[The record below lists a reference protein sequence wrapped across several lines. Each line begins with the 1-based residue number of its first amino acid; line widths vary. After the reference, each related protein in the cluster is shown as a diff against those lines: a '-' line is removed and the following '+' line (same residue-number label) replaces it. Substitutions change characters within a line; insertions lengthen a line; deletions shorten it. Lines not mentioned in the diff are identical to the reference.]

1 MDNFSKVELLALIKK
16 FNKKNENKII
26 NIDKLKK
33 KELYDICLKY
43 NLISVSQENDVV
55 INYKNVPKE
64 HILQNIQIY
73 FLKQNKNLPNEFVK
87 KNKKE
92 LIEFVE
98 LNDVPHYT
106 PEMIKREIKEREHEE
121 FYKQVIIYNILRY
134 DNVDVKKIHDEEQ
147 YIVEN
152 NLDTD
157 LTYMKQ
163 YANLLKKLYDAYYTF
178 CNDIGI
184 EYDDDK
190 MKSFP
195 KILSLL
201 KSVSK

>member
-1 MDNFSKVELLALIKK
+1 MDNYSKVELLALIKK

-43 NLISVSQENDVV
+43 NLISISQEEDVV

-73 FLKQNKNLPNEFVK
+73 FLKQNQSLPVEFTK

-98 LNDVPHYT
+98 LNSVQHYT
-106 PEMIKREIKEREHEE
+106 PDMIKREIKQRENDD

-134 DNVDVKKIHDEEQ
+134 DNVDVTKIQNEQ
-147 YIVEN
+147 EYVVEN
-152 NLDTD
+152 KLDTD
-157 LTYMKQ
+157 LKHMKQ
-163 YANLLKKLYDAYYTF
+163 YANLLKKLYDAYHTF
-178 CNDIGI
+178 CNDIGL

-195 KILSLL
+195 KVLAML